1 MLNSAFTLGEEMT
14 LRNVCYNLYP
24 PLWVKYR
31 LPEIDLDI
39 SNWQTIKYLN
49 DDATELHHDLS
60 KVPNNKGGL
69 YLFSI
74 RCNILPG
81 ISSYPVYVGRAQLT
95 KGQNLRKRTREYF
108 TKFARE
114 DERPLITKMIKYWG
128 KELHLSF
135 IEVEDNNEI
144 IDFEKKLINS
154 LLLPF
159 NNQIPDV
166 EIRQGINAF
175 P

>member
-1 MLNSAFTLGEEMT
+1 MLNSAFALGEKME
-14 LRNVCYNLYP
+14 LRNVCYRLYP
-24 PLWVKYR
+24 PLWIKYD

-39 SNWQTIKYLN
+39 SNWITIKYLN
-49 DDATELHHDLS
+49 EDATELNHDLL

-74 RCNILPG
+74 RCNIIPG

-95 KGQNLRKRTREYF
+95 KGQNLRKRTREYY

-114 DERPLITKMIKYWG
+114 DERPLITKMIEYWG
-128 KELHLSF
+128 NELHLSF
-135 IEVEDNNEI
+135 IEVEDNDDL
-144 IDFEKKLINS
+144 IDFEKRLINS